1 MSIKRA
7 LFIVATAFC
16 ATAGAAASASPDA
29 GADPNWY
36 STLSC
41 NCQNVPKAG
50 LAAADQ
56 VKAGI
61 EDGLAQLQGVAG

>member
-1 MSIKRA
+1 MSIKRV

-16 ATAGAAASASPDA
+16 VSAGAAATASPDA
-29 GADPNWY
+29 SADPNWY

-41 NCQNVPKAG
+41 KCQSVPKAG

-61 EDGLAQLQGVAG
+61 EDGLAQLQGVDG